1 MHVYIYDS
9 YLAQKKYESIMAKIE
24 TRITDLGLGGKIVR
38 LGVMNSIYNTIK
50 EELKKNAKTIVV
62 VGNMKVLNQA
72 INAFACFSRDKQ
84 NLCKTPLGF
93 IPVGKKNNEIAKIL
107 GTPNE
112 EEACNVLS
120 ARRIETVDLGLAN
133 EEYFLTEARI
143 STEKTNVEIDTDYS
157 IEITE
162 KGEIAVVNM
171 PTDLNINSSTK
182 PKINDGIL
190 ELFIKPKNS
199 NKFSRKP
206 LKTKNS
212 SVFSFKKLKIS
223 NPEKGVVLDESITLP
238 APVLINI
245 AEEKLNLIV
254 GKDRLFN

>member
-9 YLAQKKYESIMAKIE
+9 YLAQKKYESIIAKIE

-38 LGVMNSIYNTIK
+38 LGVMNSIYNTIE

-62 VGNMKVLNQA
+62 VGNIKILNQA
-72 INAFACFSRDKQ
+72 INAFACFSRSKQ
-84 NLCKTPLGF
+84 NTCKTPLGF
-93 IPVGKKNNEIAKIL
+93 IPVGKKDNKIAKIL
-107 GTPNE
+107 GVPSE

-133 EEYFLTEARI
+133 QEYFLTEARI
-143 STEKTNVEIDTDYS
+143 PTEKTNVEIDTDYS

-162 KGEIAVVNM
+162 KGEIVIANILS
-171 PTDLNINSSTK
+171 DLNTSPGIKS
-182 PKINDGIL
+182 KINDGVL
-190 ELFIKPKNS
+190 ELFIKPKSS
-199 NKFSRKP
+199 NAFSRKN
-206 LKTKNS
+206 KKIKNN

-223 NPEKGVVLDESITLP
+223 NPEKGVVLDDSITLP
-238 APVLINI
+238 TPVLVSI

-254 GKDRLFN
+254 GKARFF